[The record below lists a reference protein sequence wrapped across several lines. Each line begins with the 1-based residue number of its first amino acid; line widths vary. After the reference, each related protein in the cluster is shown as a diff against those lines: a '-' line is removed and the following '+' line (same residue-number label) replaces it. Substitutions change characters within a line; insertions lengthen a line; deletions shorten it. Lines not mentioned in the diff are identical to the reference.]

1 MCPVEQSEGAWGMDK
16 QAAGSV
22 KPLDRYLKPWDVW
35 AIAFGCMVG
44 WGVFA
49 MPGTTFLPVAGP
61 AGTLISMLLGMAFM
75 LVIGWNFSYL
85 MGRSPMTGGVYSYT
99 KEAFGRDHAFL
110 CSWFLCLS
118 YLTIVFLNGTALFII
133 VRTLFADVAQSGFHY
148 SVAGNTI
155 YLGETLISVLVLAAV
170 GILFVLAK
178 PMLQR
183 LHTILAFVLFGGI
196 VITAVFCLPGVI
208 AGGTLGSFGTQGLNK
223 GFAVLSLVIMAP
235 WAFVGFEVTAFDT
248 AHFKF
253 PVRKSGRILVSS
265 IAAAAFAYIAMT
277 FVSISSV
284 PDGFSSW
291 QAYIE
296 GLDGL
301 KGVAAVPTFFAAKSV
316 MGTAG
321 LVLMAVTAVAAILTG
336 IIGGF
341 RATTR
346 VLATM
351 AEDRILSE
359 KFQNTTYSIVFILAL
374 SILLSLLGRN
384 TLIWFVDL
392 TSLGAIIGFGYCS
405 AAAFKLAR
413 VEGNRKAA
421 VTGLIGAVISVI
433 FFLVQLIPRLAAL
446 DAMSSEAFLLLSFWC
461 LLGFVF
467 YWRTVTRSMLTEF
480 SGMSASGIA
489 LFALL
494 VYSVLMWFV
503 KRLAAAEQITQVKQ
517 TLVWDGII
525 LMVMIFVGLAIMLY
539 VQNIVR
545 QKHEAAEREKIHAV
559 ESSLAK
565 SRFLFNMSHDIR
577 TPMNAIIGY
586 TNLAQKEKEPAK
598 TREYLDKI
606 ESSSQHLLALIN
618 DILEMSRIESGTIEL
633 EFSPVDLSALFDG
646 TRDLFSEQMRQKKLD
661 FQVHTDQI
669 RNRYVWCDGKNL
681 NRVLLNILS
690 NAYKFTPEGGRITA
704 SLSETGSG
712 ESGYG
717 SYEIRVQ
724 DTGIGMSKEFAEK
737 IFTAF
742 ERERT
747 STVSGVEGTGLG
759 MSITKGIVDL
769 MGGTIEVITS
779 PGSGTAIVIRL
790 KLKIAEEKDMVKDQR
805 EPADGTEETQ
815 EDSAMDFTGR
825 RLLLV
830 EDNMINMEI
839 ANMILSDAGF
849 TVETAENGRI
859 AVDKVASSEPGY
871 YDAVLMDIQMPV
883 MDGYEATRA
892 IRALDNKALAGIP
905 ILAMTANAFKEDE
918 LAALEAGMQAH
929 IAKPVDV
936 NQLMKTL
943 ASVLQMPA
951 DKNGE

>member
-1 MCPVEQSEGAWGMDK
+1 MSKGAWDMEK
-16 QAAGSV
+16 QTADAV
-22 KPLDRYLKPWDVW
+22 RPLDRYLAPVDVW
-35 AIAFGCMVG
+35 GISFGCMVG

-49 MPGTTFLPVAGP
+49 MPGLTFLPVAGP

-75 LVIGWNFSYL
+75 LIIGGNFSYL
-85 MGRSPMTGGVYSYT
+85 MGRSAVTGGIYSYA

-155 YLGETLISVLVLAAV
+155 YLGETLVSVLVLASV

-183 LHTILAFVLFGGI
+183 LHTVLALILFIGI
-196 VITAVFCLPGVI
+196 AIT
-208 AGGTLGSFGTQGLNK
+208 GTLCMPGAVASGALSSFGIQGLNR
-223 GFAVLSLVIMAP
+223 GYAVLSLVILAP
-235 WAFVGFEVTAFDT
+235 WAFVGFEVTSFDT
-248 AHFKF
+248 AHFRF
-253 PVRKSGRILVSS
+253 PVRKSRSILLSS
-265 IAAAAFAYIAMT
+265 IVAATFAYVIMT
-277 FVSISSV
+277 FVSVSAL

-301 KGVAAVPTFFAAKSV
+301 RGLASVPTFFAARSI
-316 MGTAG
+316 MGNAG
-321 LVLMAVTAVAAILTG
+321 LVIMTITAVAAILTG

-359 KFQNTTYSIVFILAL
+359 KFQKTTYSIVIILVLA
-374 SILLSLLGRN
+374 ILLSLLGRN
-384 TLIWFVDL
+384 TLVWFVDL
-392 TSLGAIIGFGYCS
+392 TSFGAIIGFGYCS
-405 AAAFKLAR
+405 AAAYKLAKA
-413 VEGNRKAA
+413 EGKRKTT

-433 FFLVQLIPRLAAL
+433 FLIVQLVPRVAAL
-446 DAMSSEAFLLLSFWC
+446 DAMASEAFLLLALWC

-467 YWRTVTRSMLTEF
+467 YWRTVTKSSLTEY
-480 SGMSASGIA
+480 SGMSTSGIA

-494 VYSVLMWFV
+494 VYSALLWFV
-503 KRLAAAEQITQVKQ
+503 KRIAAADTIGQVKQ
-517 TLVWDGII
+517 MLVWDVII
-525 LMVMIFVGLAIMLY
+525 LMVIIFVGLTVMLY
-539 VQNIVR
+539 IQSIVR
-545 QKHEAAEREKIHAV
+545 KKHEAMEREKIHAV

-586 TNLAQKEKEPAK
+586 TNLARKEKDITK
-598 TREYLDKI
+598 TRDYLDKI

-618 DILEMSRIESGTIEL
+618 DILEMSRIESGTIKL
-633 EFSPVDLSALFDG
+633 EFLPIDLRVVFDG
-646 TRDLFSEQMRQKKLD
+646 IRDLFSEQMKQKKLD
-661 FQVHTDQI
+661 FQVHTGQVQ
-669 RNRYVWCDGKNL
+669 NQYVWCDRKNL

-690 NAYKFTPEGGRITA
+690 NAYKFTPEGGHITT
-704 SLSETGSG
+704 SLFEAGSG
-712 ESGYG
+712 ENGYG

-724 DTGIGMSKEFAEK
+724 DSGIGMSREFADK

-759 MSITKGIVDL
+759 MSITKSIVDM

-779 PGSGTAIVIRL
+779 PGSGTTIVIRL
-790 KLKIAEEKDMVKDQR
+790 KLKIAEEKDVTKDQQETTDR
-805 EPADGTEETQ
+805 TEAEPADN
-815 EDSAMDFTGR
+815 AIDFTGK

-839 ANMILSDAGF
+839 ANMILQEAGF
-849 TVETAENGRI
+849 TVETAENGKI
-859 AVDKVASSEPGY
+859 AVDKVSSSEPGY

-883 MDGYEATRA
+883 MDGYEATRE
-892 IRALDNKALAGIP
+892 IRALHNKDLANIP

-936 NQLMKTL
+936 EQLMKTL
-943 ASVLQMPA
+943 ASVLQRA
-951 DKNGE
+951 DG